1 MNEKLETITIEVCPS
16 KAKSFLVNTWYRP
29 PDACI
34 ECFDWYEN
42 CIIDMDLENKE
53 SILMG
58 DFNCDWS
65 KLVINSAASHTVRMA
80 TSANTYQFEQM
91 IKEPTRV
98 TAISRTLIDLAFCNK
113 PEMITM
119 SGVDHIGISDH
130 SLIYVC
136 RKISIPRNEPK
147 VIRSRQFKHYD
158 KNSFLAELRD
168 IMQYMIKDN
177 NPDVLWEDFKTKFL
191 LVADVHVSQITRKVK
206 SEYTPWMTNN
216 IKKQIYHR
224 DFLKKKAIKTGSEN
238 MFVAYKKSRN
248 ALNKLIKDTKRN
260 YYTGALNDAK
270 NNPKNMWDTINKLT
284 NKKSKT
290 TMITKLNLSNENVT
304 ENPNEIAHT
313 FNTYFNTIG
322 EKLANE
328 LPSTTE
334 TSESY
339 VTPSNSTFQLK
350 NASEVDV
357 FHLLNTLK
365 ISKACGHDKIPPKL
379 LRDSAIVI
387 APILSHIFNQSINTG
402 IFMFSGF

>member
-1 MNEKLETITIEVCPS
+1 
-16 KAKSFLVNTWYRP
+16 
-29 PDACI
+29 
-34 ECFDWYEN
+34 
-42 CIIDMDLENKE
+42 
-53 SILMG
+53 MG

-80 TSANTYQFEQM
+80 TLASTCQFEQM

-98 TAISRTLIDLAFCNK
+98 TATSRTLIDLAFCNK

-191 LVADVHVSQITRKVK
+191 LVADVHAPQITRKVK

-224 DFLKKKAIKTGSEN
+224 DFLKKKGIKTGSEN
-238 MFVAYKKSRN
+238 MFVAYKEM
-248 ALNKLIKDTKRN
+248 L
-260 YYTGALNDAK
+260 
-270 NNPKNMWDTINKLT
+270 
-284 NKKSKT
+284 
-290 TMITKLNLSNENVT
+290 
-304 ENPNEIAHT
+304 
-313 FNTYFNTIG
+313 
-322 EKLANE
+322 
-328 LPSTTE
+328 
-334 TSESY
+334 
-339 VTPSNSTFQLK
+339 
-350 NASEVDV
+350 
-357 FHLLNTLK
+357 
-365 ISKACGHDKIPPKL
+365 
-379 LRDSAIVI
+379 
-387 APILSHIFNQSINTG
+387 
-402 IFMFSGF
+402 

>member
-1 MNEKLETITIEVCPS
+1 
-16 KAKSFLVNTWYRP
+16 
-29 PDACI
+29 
-34 ECFDWYEN
+34 
-42 CIIDMDLENKE
+42 
-53 SILMG
+53 
-58 DFNCDWS
+58 
-65 KLVINSAASHTVRMA
+65 MA
-80 TSANTYQFEQM
+80 TLASTYQFEQM

-98 TAISRTLIDLAFCNK
+98 TATSRTLIDLAFCNK

-158 KNSFLAELRD
+158 KNSFLAELWD
-168 IMQYMIKDN
+168 IMQYMINDN

-191 LVADVHVSQITRKVK
+191 QLVADVHAPQITRKVK

-216 IKKQIYHR
+216 MKKQIYHR

-260 YYTGALNDAK
+260 YYTSAVNDAK

-290 TMITKLNLSNENVT
+290 TTITKLNLSNENVT

-313 FNTYFNTIG
+313 FNTYSNTIG
-322 EKLANE
+322 ENLANE

-350 NASEVDV
+350 NVSEVDV

-387 APILSHIFNQSINTG
+387 APILSHTFSQSINTG
-402 IFMFSGF
+402 IFPNCSNFSII